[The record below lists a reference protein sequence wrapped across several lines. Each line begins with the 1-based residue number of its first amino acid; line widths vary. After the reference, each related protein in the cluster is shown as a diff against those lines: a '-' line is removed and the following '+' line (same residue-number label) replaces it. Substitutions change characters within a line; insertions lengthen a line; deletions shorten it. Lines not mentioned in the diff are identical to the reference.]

1 MKGSRMTS
9 STIPAATSELLT
21 VLANKATQLRI
32 ESVKATSEAGSGHPS
47 SCCSAADIVAVLFF
61 SVMRYDPKNPK
72 LPNSDRFV
80 LSKGH
85 AAPLLYAAWAE
96 AGLFP
101 KSELLKLR
109 TISSDLEGHP
119 TPRLSFVDMA
129 TGSLGQGLPA
139 GVGLAFNAKSI
150 DKTDYRTYVLM
161 GDGESAEGSV
171 WEAAEVARHAALDN
185 LCAIIDVN
193 RLGQSDPTMLQH
205 DMEAY
210 RARWAGFGWHALV
223 VDGHDVG
230 AIKAAFD
237 EAARTKGRPT
247 VLLAKT
253 FKGHGIS
260 FIENLP
266 DWHGK
271 PLKNGEE
278 TQKALD
284 ELTRQLKPNSAQPQ
298 IKLPTA
304 GKVPAT
310 AKGTMAP
317 PPYKLGDTAASRE
330 AFGVALLAL
339 GEANPL
345 VVALDAD
352 VKNSTYSDK
361 FGKRFPDR
369 FLESFIAEQNMLGA
383 AAGIAACGKIPFV
396 ATFAAFFTRAYD
408 FVRMAAISQSNIKMV
423 GTHVGVSI
431 GEDGP
436 SQMGLE
442 DLAMMSTQPG
452 ITVLYPSDAMSMY
465 KLVEAAAAH
474 KGMVY
479 LRAGRPKTPVIYGP
493 EESFPLGGSKV
504 VRESTADK
512 LTIVAAGVTLFE
524 SLKAHDQL
532 KAAGI
537 ATRVV
542 DLYSI
547 VPVDRA
553 TLIDCARATGGR
565 FLTVEDHYAHGGIG
579 DIVLS
584 ALASEGVRVHKL
596 AVREIPRSGKPEE
609 LVDHFGIGVRSI
621 VEAAKEIL
629 R

>member
-1 MKGSRMTS
+1 MTS
-9 STIPAATSELLT
+9 SSGSAASPDLVTALS
-21 VLANKATQLRI
+21 NKATHLRI

-47 SCCSAADIVAVLFF
+47 SCCSAADILAVLFF

-72 LPNSDRFV
+72 APNSDRFV

-109 TISSDLEGHP
+109 TLGSDLEGHP
-119 TPRLSFVDMA
+119 TPRLPFVDMA

-161 GDGESAEGSV
+161 GDGESVEGSV
-171 WEAAEVARHAALDN
+171 WEAAEVARHAELDN
-185 LCAIIDVN
+185 LCAIVDVN

-205 DMEAY
+205 DMDAY
-210 RARWAGFGWHALV
+210 RARWAGFGWNAIV
-223 VDGHDVG
+223 VDGHDIAAVL
-230 AIKAAFD
+230 AAFE
-237 EAARTKGRPT
+237 EASRTKGRPT

-253 FKGHGIS
+253 FKGRGIS
-260 FIENLP
+260 FIENHP
-266 DWHGK
+266 EWHGK
-271 PLKNGEE
+271 PLKKGEE

-284 ELTRQLKPNSAQPQ
+284 ELARQLKSVSVEPQ
-298 IKLPTA
+298 IKAPTA
-304 GKVPAT
+304 IKAT
-310 AKGTMAP
+310 APTKGSMAP
-317 PPYKLGDTAASRE
+317 VPYKVGDSAATRE
-330 AFGVALLAL
+330 AFGAALLAL
-339 GEANPL
+339 GEASSQ

-369 FLESFIAEQNMLGA
+369 FLENFIAEQNMLGA
-383 AAGIAACGKIPFV
+383 AAGVAACGKIPFV

-408 FVRMAAISQSNIKMV
+408 FIRMAAISQSNIKLV

-442 DLAMMSTQPG
+442 DLAMMSAQPG
-452 ITVLYPSDAMSMY
+452 VTVLYPSDAMSMY
-465 KLVEAAAAH
+465 KLVESAASH

-479 LRAGRPKTPVIYGP
+479 LRAGRPKTPVIYGT
-493 EESFPLGGSKV
+493 EETFRIGGSKV
-504 VRESTADK
+504 LRQSAADR

-524 SLKAHDQL
+524 ALKAHDQL
-532 KAAGI
+532 KAVGI

-547 VPVDRA
+547 VPVDQA
-553 TLIDCARATGGR
+553 TLIECARATGGR
-565 FLTVEDHYAHGGIG
+565 FLTVEDHYAHGGLG
-579 DIVLS
+579 DAVLN
-584 ALASEGVRVHKL
+584 ALASEGVRVRKL
-596 AVREIPRSGKPEE
+596 AVRDIPRSGKPEE

-621 VEAAKEIL
+621 VEAAKEIANTAN